1 MAYQTLQ
8 RASSTPWHMKLC
20 VAQNYVINDQEG
32 VVYQSERVIS
42 TGLVYQPRRGE
53 GSAWHTKRWASSGV
67 PSTATRIKPCMTYD
81 ALAEQGVSITAGRI
95 KLDVAY
101 SAQSCFKHNVPL
113 FGTIRGWLN
122 KDDVCRTKVRRI
134 KHSVVHPHQT
144 RGISHTT

>member
-1 MAYQTLQ
+1 
-8 RASSTPWHMKLC
+8 MKLC

-95 KLDVAY
+95 KLDVA
-101 SAQSCFKHNVPL
+101 SLVSSTMCRFLAQYVGGS
-113 FGTIRGWLN
+113 T
-122 KDDVCRTKVRRI
+122 RTTCVAPR
-134 KHSVVHPHQT
+134 
-144 RGISHTT
+144 